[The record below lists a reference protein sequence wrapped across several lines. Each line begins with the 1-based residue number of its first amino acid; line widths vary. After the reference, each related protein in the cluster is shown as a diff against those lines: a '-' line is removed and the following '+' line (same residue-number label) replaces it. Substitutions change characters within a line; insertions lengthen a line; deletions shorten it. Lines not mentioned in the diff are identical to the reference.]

1 MSKEHIR
8 AIARLDARPEKTEE
22 PRALLISLLEPTRQ
36 ERGYVRFELQQNRD
50 FATEFAIV
58 SEWCG
63 EDAVQHHIA
72 TSNSHPACDEPV
84 ARAADCPAGSSFLP
98 SRRLTTRRRYL
109 RM

>member
-22 PRALLISLLEPTRQ
+22 LRALLTSLLEPTHQ
-36 ERGYVRFELQQNRD
+36 ERGCVRFELMQNRD
-50 FATEFAIV
+50 FPTEFAIA

-72 TSNSHPACDEPV
+72 TSYATACDAQV
-84 ARAADCPAGSSFLP
+84 TSAADCPAGSSFLP
-98 SRRLTTRRRYL
+98 SWSADAEAPSILQR
-109 RM
+109 